1 MISARNM
8 LGELLTE
15 KEGNGRISR
24 RTIGKAQEKGRGK
37 LKETERGTEETH
49 QKAQRRMKEN
59 PEGGALRKIVERHRN
74 ITHRR
79 MKETLRGAPQT
90 TPTRS
95 S

>member
-79 MKETLRGAPQT
+79 MKEILRGAPQT